1 VTPQGPGPAP
11 GNKGPGSNKG
21 SRNTGPQDPGPG
33 NTRPENT
40 GPGEEPADGAG
51 PRLRDVDE
59 QWPVVGEPRRAHGVF
74 VTLRTDQV
82 QMPDGQL
89 AERDVVEHPG
99 AVAVVALDDDEWV
112 LLIRQY
118 RHPTGH
124 LLWEIPAGIRDVAGE
139 DPLATAQR
147 ELLEEAGYRARDWRV
162 LADIFSAPGITSERL
177 LIFLARGLTAAAE
190 SERGGYVPQHEEAHL
205 LVRWVPLRQA
215 VNLFLAG
222 DLHNGVTA
230 VGILSAYAAQQGGVA
245 APREYVLPER

>member
-1 VTPQGPGPAP
+1 VTRGREPV
-11 GNKGPGSNKG
+11 
-21 SRNTGPQDPGPG
+21 TGGKVPG
-33 NTRPENT
+33 NTASGST

-59 QWPVVGEPRRAHGVF
+59 QWPVVGEPWRARGAL

-82 QMPDGQL
+82 QMPDGQV
-89 AERDVVEHPG
+89 AKRDVVEHPG
-99 AVAVVALDDDEWV
+99 AVAIVALDDDDWV

-139 DPLATAQR
+139 DPLHTAQR

-162 LADIFSAPGITSERL
+162 LADIFSAPGITTERL
-177 LIFLARGLTAAAE
+177 YIFLARGLTAVPE
-190 SERGGYVPQHEEAHL
+190 SERGGYVAKHEEAHL
-205 LVRWVPLRQA
+205 LVRWLPLRQA

-230 VGILSAYAAQQGGVA
+230 VGILSAYAARQGGVA

>member
-1 VTPQGPGPAP
+1 VTPHGPGPAP
-11 GNKGPGSNKG
+11 GNKGPGSSKG
-21 SRNTGPQDPGPG
+21 SGNTGPRD
-33 NTRPENT
+33 
-40 GPGEEPADGAG
+40 EPVDGAG

-59 QWPVVGEPRRAHGVF
+59 QWPVVGESRYARGVF

-99 AVAVVALDDDEWV
+99 AVAIVALDDDGWV

-124 LLWEIPAGIRDVAGE
+124 LLWEIPAGIRDVADE

-177 LIFLARGLTAAAE
+177 QIFLARGLTAAPE

-230 VGILSAYAAQQGGVA
+230 VGILSAYAAEQGGVA
-245 APREYVLPER
+245 APREYMLPER

>member
-1 VTPQGPGPAP
+1 VTRGREPV
-11 GNKGPGSNKG
+11 
-21 SRNTGPQDPGPG
+21 TGDKVPG
-33 NTRPENT
+33 NTASGST

-59 QWPVVGEPRRAHGVF
+59 QWPVVGEPWRARGAL

-82 QMPDGQL
+82 QMPDGQV
-89 AERDVVEHPG
+89 AKRDVVEHQG
-99 AVAVVALDDDEWV
+99 AVAIVALDDDDWV

-139 DPLATAQR
+139 DPLHTAQR

-162 LADIFSAPGITSERL
+162 LADIFSAPGITTERL
-177 LIFLARGLTAAAE
+177 YIFLARGLTAVPE
-190 SERGGYVPQHEEAHL
+190 SERGGYVAQHEEAHL
-205 LVRWVPLRQA
+205 LVRWLPLRQA

-230 VGILSAYAAQQGGVA
+230 VGILSAYAARQGGVA